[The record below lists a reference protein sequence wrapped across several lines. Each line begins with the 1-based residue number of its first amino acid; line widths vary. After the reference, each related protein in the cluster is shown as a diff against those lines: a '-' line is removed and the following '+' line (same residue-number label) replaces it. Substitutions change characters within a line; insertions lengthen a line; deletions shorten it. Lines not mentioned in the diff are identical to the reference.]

1 MRSLLLLTVLVLGL
15 SAAAPL
21 PAAALPRASGPE
33 GLPAGVLP
41 VSGGLLTPFRPPP
54 EPWLSGHRGVDLAGV
69 PGERVLAAAAGIVT
83 YTGRIAGRGV
93 VVVDHG
99 ALRTTYEPV
108 EAAVTTGQHIE
119 AGTAL
124 GTLQA
129 GHATCAPAAC
139 LHWGLRRGEEYLDPM
154 LLPVASPATRVRLVA
169 EDAVGAARRTAAARA
184 AAELLAATSGS
195 GAGTIGGSDRT
206 QSGGGWLAPVN
217 GPLTSPFGMRVHP
230 VTGVYKLH
238 DGVDYGAA
246 CGSPIRVPL
255 DGTVTEVT
263 RHPAYGWRARVDHG
277 TVDGRRL
284 VTSFNHA
291 QAYSV
296 RAGQQVG
303 RGQAIGTVGST
314 GWSTGCHLHL
324 MAWQDGELVD
334 PTRLG

>member
-238 DGVDYGAA
+238 DGVDF
-246 CGSPIRVPL
+246 SSR
-255 DGTVTEVT
+255 
-263 RHPAYGWRARVDHG
+263 
-277 TVDGRRL
+277 
-284 VTSFNHA
+284 
-291 QAYSV
+291 
-296 RAGQQVG
+296 
-303 RGQAIGTVGST
+303 
-314 GWSTGCHLHL
+314 
-324 MAWQDGELVD
+324 
-334 PTRLG
+334 